1 VISFSNV
8 QKSYPEFDMSIDF
21 SINEGELVSI
31 LGPSGSGKTTTLRLI
46 AGFEQ
51 PDSGVIS
58 INGRDVTGMSP
69 AERQIGY
76 VFQDYTLF
84 PHMTVGD
91 NVGYG
96 LRVRRR
102 PAEEIADTVRSLLEM
117 VDLPGY
123 EHREVTTLSGG
134 ERQRVAIARALAVDP
149 VLLLLDEPFSSID
162 EVLRRDLRDEI
173 VRLQT
178 RLGITVVFVTHSRQ
192 EALAISDRVAVL
204 NEGKIVQFDEVE
216 RLYREPRDRFVAA
229 FVGEANFLPLP
240 GNGAADTAGGPK
252 VAPAGDDPG
261 DLPVGG
267 PSYDSG
273 ITADSPDRAA
283 LLLRPEQ
290 LHLLTPEDAAGL
302 SSRRSIPEDT
312 VHLDGTIDSH
322 QFLGS
327 THRYTCRTA
336 AGTLIVEDPRRL
348 EVGIAVV
355 VAYRPADGYPIEG

>member
-1 VISFSNV
+1 
-8 QKSYPEFDMSIDF
+8 MAIDF
-21 SINEGELVSI
+21 SINDGELVSI

-51 PDSGVIS
+51 PDSGVIT

-102 PAEEIADTVRSLLEM
+102 PAEEIAGKVRSLLEM

-123 EHREVTTLSGG
+123 EHRQVTTLSGG

-178 RLGITVVFVTHSRQ
+178 HLGITVVFVTHSRQ

-204 NEGKIVQFDEVE
+204 NEGQVVQFDEVE
-216 RLYREPRDRFVAA
+216 RLYRAPRNRFVAG
-229 FVGEANFLPLP
+229 FVGEANFLPLRGP
-240 GNGAADTAGGPK
+240 GDSGAGLAGTADPPNGA
-252 VAPAGDDPG
+252 
-261 DLPVGG
+261 
-267 PSYDSG
+267 S
-273 ITADSPDRAA
+273 

-290 LHLLTPEDAAGL
+290 LYLIVPGDAPTTLPDG
-302 SSRRSIPEDT
+302 SSTTEAFQYA
-312 VHLDGTIDSH
+312 GTIDSH

-336 AGTLIVEDPRRL
+336 VGTLIVEDKRRL
-348 EVGIAVV
+348 EVGSTAA
-355 VAYRPADGYPIEG
+355 VAYRPGDGYRVEG